1 MMSEIVR
8 VLFTFSVFS
17 ILGWIL
23 EVSYRSYNAR
33 RFINP
38 GLLKGPYL
46 ILYGTSALVLIFVIS
61 LLGESGPA
69 IKALVYITIITGLE
83 FASGIIARR
92 LFHTQLWD
100 YSDQHLNYMGY
111 ICLKF
116 SVYWTMAAFAFDY
129 FILPAYKSVLLGF
142 PPSAVTFFAIT
153 LSSIMLIDFLTVSVE
168 TFFKLTPEEREIL
181 GRQYANTARSLLEN
195 PKLAIL
201 SQYNHHN
208 GKSRLEH
215 VKEVAYLSFLL
226 GKKLSLDCNSIVRG
240 ALLHDLFYYDWL
252 REGPRLH
259 GFRHPNIS
267 LKNAREIT
275 SLSKKEEDIIKKHM
289 WPLTV
294 IPPLYMESLVV
305 LSVDTFCSIRD
316 YISLKRYYQTA
327 KTSVIRFG
335 LELIEKGR

>member
-1 MMSEIVR
+1 MIAEIVNI
-8 VLFTFSVFS
+8 LCTFSFFS

-23 EVSYRSYNAR
+23 EVSYRSYNAK
-33 RFINP
+33 RFVDP

-46 ILYGTSALVLIFVIS
+46 ILYGISVLTLIGAVS
-61 LLGESGPA
+61 LLQESNLA
-69 IKALVYITIITGLE
+69 VKALVYFAIITGLE
-83 FASGIIARR
+83 FISGVIAQYFFKTR
-92 LFHTQLWD
+92 LWD
-100 YSDQHLNYMGY
+100 YSDQHFNYKGY

-116 SVYWTMAAFAFDY
+116 SVYWILAAFAFEY
-129 FILPAYKSVLLGF
+129 LIFPAYKNALLNF
-142 PPSAVTFFAIT
+142 PPAVVIIFTIVLF
-153 LSSIMLIDFLTVSVE
+153 SIILADFLTVSVRS
-168 TFFKLTPEEREIL
+168 FLTITQEEKEIL
-181 GRQYANTARSLLEN
+181 ERQYISTARPLLEN

-215 VKEVAYLSFLL
+215 VKEVAYLSFLW
-226 GKKLSLDCNSIVRG
+226 GKIFSLDCDSIVRG

-275 SLSKKEEDIIKKHM
+275 SLSRKEEDIIKKHM

-294 IPPLYMESLVV
+294 IPPLYIESLIVS
-305 LSVDTFCSIRD
+305 LVDTFCSIRD
-316 YISLKRYYQTA
+316 YVSVKKHYETA
-327 KTSVIRFG
+327 KASMICFG
-335 LELIEKGR
+335 LELIEKQR